1 MVADIVPAA
10 LSGPGRALVGIRDSR
25 PRPFGRPVTGNVT
38 GEPGPVSL
46 DAAAAARA
54 DPAASQRDGDL
65 MARVAAGDEAAF
77 ATIYDRTI
85 DTVFGSVARFLS
97 DREAAAEVVQEA
109 YLAVWRQ
116 ADRYAQGSGTLVGW
130 ILAIARNRA
139 IDRLRAAA
147 RRPVIVHASPSVEST
162 SDLDA
167 DAEDRL
173 LASGRPVMM
182 PPEDHDP
189 EAAAARRWLVAVV
202 RTALSGMPPHERQVL
217 ELAYD
222 DGLTQAEI
230 ADRLGW
236 PLGTVKTRTRRAF
249 STLRALL
256 EGVPDVGPVGLVRP
270 EAAARVSVKGGDDG
284 SR

>member
-25 PRPFGRPVTGNVT
+25 PRPFGQPVTGNVT
-38 GEPGPVSL
+38 TEPGPVSL

-116 ADRYAQGSGTLVGW
+116 ADRYAQGSGTLAGW

-147 RRPVIVHASPSVEST
+147 RRPVIVHASPSVESA

-202 RTALSGMPPHERQVL
+202 RTALSGMPPHERKVL